1 MHLNVCIKIYSL
13 LISHRMYSN
22 LLISSANTYSRF
34 RLSRPTSAAVSAANT
49 RVERNAETTK
59 SRKTALQPR
68 DEATLPTG
76 SPPMAAPTC
85 PAKPKAPPAAP
96 RASAWVSRTAIPH
109 MALAPYTQAPALAT
123 ATYSRAAED
132 SSGRA
137 HRVAIETTRPLVQI
151 MLVQTVNCIAM
162 QAKDSVEVVV
172 TRLKHARG
180 WVSEAEADGKVL
192 IELDVGDEQLLL
204 KSRHHVRRSAF

>member
-1 MHLNVCIKIYSL
+1 
-13 LISHRMYSN
+13 MYSN
-22 LLISSANTYSRF
+22 LLISIANTYSRF

-68 DEATLPTG
+68 DEATVPTG

-137 HRVAIETTRPLVQI
+137 HRVAIETTRPLVHI
-151 MLVQTVNCIAM
+151 MLVQFLNPSPPMRSDKTPLM
-162 QAKDSVEVVV
+162 SVPTTPPASYRVSPSAAAAGPSPLSSA
-172 TRLKHARG
+172 RAAIDHAPRP
-180 WVSEAEADGKVL
+180 
-192 IELDVGDEQLLL
+192 
-204 KSRHHVRRSAF
+204 RRTI